1 MEVSM
6 SWVSGSP
13 SNNVGA
19 RAFEGIIE
27 LMGELFF
34 ASLEPGNNYVTRPII
49 LNTALYYALGYAQGN
64 YVNRPSNRRT
74 KKQQPAYIEETSET
88 ADIIYVSPARPVGE
102 IRYASE
108 LSNARSDEYI
118 QHNQLKEQR
127 NSPTGKIG
135 TRKQILA
142 GARFRFFVLTFDGS
156 EPDMPPYI
164 RIGKKRSKAL
174 VTWREVPVSMAD
186 GEFFMNHPVLV
197 DDLAEMPI
205 GDLSFQRMQPFD
217 VIERGKFVEPHLVLD
232 CGALAGRFVL
242 PASIRFLRRYRM

>member
-1 MEVSM
+1 
-6 SWVSGSP
+6 
-13 SNNVGA
+13 
-19 RAFEGIIE
+19 
-27 LMGELFF
+27 
-34 ASLEPGNNYVTRPII
+34 
-49 LNTALYYALGYAQGN
+49 
-64 YVNRPSNRRT
+64 
-74 KKQQPAYIEETSET
+74 
-88 ADIIYVSPARPVGE
+88 
-102 IRYASE
+102 
-108 LSNARSDEYI
+108 
-118 QHNQLKEQR
+118 
-127 NSPTGKIG
+127 
-135 TRKQILA
+135 
-142 GARFRFFVLTFDGS
+142 
-156 EPDMPPYI
+156 MPPYI